1 MIAERR
7 AAYGGY
13 RTRELFVEGAGPTLV
28 LVHGFGHPAPCW
40 RPVLERCE
48 RIGQAAIAVDL
59 PGFGLADPLRPGPV
73 LPQLV
78 RYLEAVVTVRGAIT
92 PVVLVG
98 NSLGA
103 STSVRLLD
111 TVPGLPVRGL
121 LALDMA
127 GAQWTPLVKA
137 AFAGKGRPLA
147 GLAGLPLPRL
157 LRGPAAE
164 SIAARLLYGDPRSAD
179 PAMTRLLIDP
189 ILSRSGRRELV
200 SAGRRVKPE
209 VAVLARVRAI
219 TCPTIVVHGVRD
231 QLVPAAVSRGLH
243 ASVPGSK
250 FVLLDG
256 IGHCPHLDAP
266 DQVVALAM
274 ELTGTAS
281 NSHPETA

>member
-48 RIGQAAIAVDL
+48 RAGQAAVAVDL

-78 RYLEAVVTVRGAIT
+78 RYLEAVVTVWGAVT

-111 TVPGLPVRGL
+111 TAPGLPVRGL

-127 GAQWTPLVKA
+127 GAHWTPLVRM
-137 AFAGKGRPLA
+137 AFAGKARPLA

-157 LRGPAAE
+157 LRGSAE
-164 SIAARLLYGDPRSAD
+164 SIAAWLLYGDPRSAD
-179 PAMTRLLIDP
+179 PGMTRLLIDP
-189 ILSRSGRRELV
+189 ILCRSARRALV
-200 SAGRRVKPE
+200 SVGRRVQPE
-209 VAVLARVRAI
+209 VAVLAQVRQI
-219 TCPTIVVHGVRD
+219 TCPTIVVHGARD
-231 QLVPAAVSRGLH
+231 PLVPAAVSQNLH
-243 ASVPGSK
+243 ASVPGSR

-266 DQVVALAM
+266 DQIVALAM
-274 ELTGTAS
+274 ELASTA
-281 NSHPETA
+281 NDSHPETA